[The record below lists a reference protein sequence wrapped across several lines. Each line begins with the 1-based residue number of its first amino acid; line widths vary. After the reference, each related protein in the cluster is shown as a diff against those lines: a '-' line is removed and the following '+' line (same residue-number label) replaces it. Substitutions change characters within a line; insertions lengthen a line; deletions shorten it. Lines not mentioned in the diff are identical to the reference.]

1 MKGIRDQLAALGQ
14 DHVLRRLAEIPREAG
29 DRLLEPLSGLNLSTL
44 QAAAMTGDNDVSTP
58 LDPALVRPPT
68 LVEAPTNLSSSQ
80 HEEARLCGEELLSR
94 GRVGILLVAG
104 GMGTR
109 LGWDQPKGTFPIGPV
124 TSRTLFELFFQSIAH
139 LETLHGVLPPLA
151 IQTSPT
157 NDEATNVFLEEH
169 HHFGIPKE
177 RVRTFRQGTLPAWT
191 QEGLLALNSSDRLVL
206 LPDGHGGVYQAFTRN
221 RVGEWMREMGVD
233 HVFYFQV
240 DNALVPMADP
250 TFMGHHVLSGSQMS
264 TMVIEKKLPNERV
277 GVLAH
282 VEESLRILEYSEID
296 EELAA
301 AREDSGALRLRAAN
315 TGTHAFTLE
324 FLERMGHESAL
335 PLHTAF
341 KPIPHGEGLVPGCK
355 MERFVFDALPLARTP
370 LVYEALRSEV
380 FAPVKSAEGADTPDA
395 ARDAL
400 RALYRRKC
408 EEAGEVIPPGTPL
421 ELCPETLS
429 DPHAIRRV
437 VAAWK
442 SGEPLVG

>member
-1 MKGIRDQLAALGQ
+1 MKGIREQLAALGQ
-14 DHVLRRLAEIPREAG
+14 DHVLRRLAEIPRAAG
-29 DRLLEPLSGLNLSTL
+29 DLLLEPLNGLNLSTL
-44 QAAAMTGDNDVSTP
+44 RAAAMAGGNAVSSP
-58 LDPALVRPPT
+58 LDPALVRPPP
-68 LVEAPTNLSSSQ
+68 LVEAPTNRSSSH

-124 TSRTLFELFFQSIAH
+124 TSRTLFELFFQSIAQ
-139 LETLHGVLPPLA
+139 LGALHGVLPPLA
-151 IQTSPT
+151 IQTSPD
-157 NDEATNVFLEEH
+157 NHEATEVFLAEH
-169 HHFGIPKE
+169 HHFGIPPE

-191 QEGLLALNSSDRLVL
+191 GDGLLALDASGQLVL

-221 RVGEWMREMGVD
+221 RVGEWMREVGVD

-264 TMVIEKKLPNERV
+264 TMVIEKKLPHERV
-277 GVLAH
+277 GVLAC
-282 VEESLRILEYSEID
+282 VGESLRILEYSEID
-296 EELAA
+296 EALAA
-301 AREDSGALRLRAAN
+301 EREETGALRLRAAN

-324 FLERMGHESAL
+324 FLEQMGRESAL

-341 KPIPHGEGLVPGCK
+341 KPIPHGEGQVPGSK
-355 MERFVFDALPLARTP
+355 MERFVFDALPHARTP
-370 LVYEALRSEV
+370 LVYQGLRSEV
-380 FAPVKSAEGADTPDA
+380 FAPVKSAEGADTAEA
-395 ARDAL
+395 AREAL
-400 RALYRRKC
+400 MALYRRKC
-408 EEAGEVIPPGTPL
+408 GETGEVIPEDTPL